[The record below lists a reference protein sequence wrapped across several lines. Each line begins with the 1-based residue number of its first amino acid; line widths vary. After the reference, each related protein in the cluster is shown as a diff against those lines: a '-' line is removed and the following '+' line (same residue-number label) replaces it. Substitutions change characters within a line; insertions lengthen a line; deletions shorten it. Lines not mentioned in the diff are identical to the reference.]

1 MAEMIERKEEKIPLR
16 SRVWLTG
23 ADGAVAFLQT
33 IVGSAL
39 TLYFLKVRGMTPETN
54 FIVWILFLIWNSV
67 NDPLFG
73 YISDRTKSKLGRRI
87 PYIRYGA
94 PFLTVAYIICWL
106 PIAPPNDQLV
116 LFFQLF
122 FSLFFYDAL
131 YTAIATAIYVMPYEM
146 AVSNKARSSIFIWKM
161 IFALVAN
168 LGPLFILP
176 LLNWTNPEYT
186 VFHIILAIIV
196 GVITFASTFF
206 YKENKYL
213 QEEKQ
218 PGLWTALKESFKNK
232 PFLNFE
238 VSSFTVIYAQTG
250 ILAGAFLMLDDGV
263 VSQAILY
270 GCLLMGI
277 LVGAII
283 FMKLNPKKG
292 VRVGI
297 MFMMAVFAVAC
308 FVLIFLGKTEIGAV
322 IGFFGIGI
330 GFAGGFLTIPL
341 MNGDVIDYDEERSKL
356 RREGMYAGINSFISK
371 PAISIA
377 NAVAP
382 LIASAYGYIYN
393 VDLRPTGYVPDDLAI
408 TGLLLATFLIP
419 AILLVLSCIAT
430 NWYPLHGP
438 QWDATKKQLEQVH
451 KEKEKA
457 FLEKL
462 GYKATEK

>member
-1 MAEMIERKEEKIPLR
+1 MAEKSELRVEKIPLK

-23 ADGAVAFLQT
+23 ADGSVAFLQT
-33 IVGSAL
+33 VVGSAL

-54 FIVWILFLIWNSV
+54 SIVWILFLIWNSL

-94 PFLTVAYIICWL
+94 PFLTMAYIICWL
-106 PIAPPNDQLV
+106 PIAPPNDQLL

-122 FSLFFYDAL
+122 ISLFFYDLL
-131 YTAIATAIYVMPYEM
+131 YTAIATALYVMPFEM

-176 LLNWTNPEYT
+176 LIDWTSPTYT
-186 VFHIILAIIV
+186 VFHIILAVIV
-196 GVITFASTFF
+196 GVITYTSTFF
-206 YKENKYL
+206 YKEKKYL

-218 PGLWTALKESFKNK
+218 PGLWTGLKETFKNK

-250 ILAGAFLMLDDGV
+250 ILAGVFLILDDNV
-263 VSQAILY
+263 VSQGVLY
-270 GCLLMGI
+270 GSLLMGI
-277 LVGAII
+277 LLGAII
-283 FMKLNPKKG
+283 FMKMNPKWG
-292 VRVGI
+292 VKTGI
-297 MFMMAVFAVAC
+297 KFMMAIFAIAC
-308 FVLIFLGKTEIGAV
+308 FLLIFIAKLEFGAA
-322 IGFFGIGI
+322 IGFFCIGI

-341 MNGDVIDYDEERSKL
+341 MNGDIVDYDEERSKL
-356 RREGMYAGINSFISK
+356 RREGMYAGINSFITK

-382 LIASAYGYIYN
+382 LIAAGFGYIYN
-393 VDLRPTGYVPDDLAI
+393 VELRPTGYVSNDIAI
-408 TGLLLATFLIP
+408 MGLLLATFLIP
-419 AILLVLSCIAT
+419 AILLVASFIVT
-430 NWYPLHGP
+430 HWYPLHGP

-451 KEKEKA
+451 NEKEKA

-462 GYKATEK
+462 GYKYIEK